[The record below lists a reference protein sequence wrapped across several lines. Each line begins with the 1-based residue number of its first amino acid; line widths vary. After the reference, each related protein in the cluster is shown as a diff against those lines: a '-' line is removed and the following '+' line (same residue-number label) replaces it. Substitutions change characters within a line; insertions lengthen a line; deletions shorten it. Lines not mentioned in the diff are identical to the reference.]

1 MLALKECDMTAANVC
16 RVVTIAT
23 TSVFL
28 FSCVETP
35 THPVEST
42 ATDPATTKPAT
53 APAATATAEPV
64 TGKTAYW
71 EMYKMARAWAPDL
84 TPLSLTNKKIPGHK
98 LQGGK
103 NVVWTAAFAS
113 PSKREVRRITYSVI
127 AAPGVVKG
135 PEAEN
140 AMAWAGPTRD
150 AMPFGIAEIGVDSDE
165 AYKIAAKRAESWLKA
180 HPNEDLSMTLGNASR
195 FHGPVWYVLWG
206 NSKSGFQTWINATT
220 GAVIEK

>member
-1 MLALKECDMTAANVC
+1 MFALKECDMTAANVC
-16 RVVTIAT
+16 RVAAIAT
-23 TSVFL
+23 TSLFL
-28 FSCVETP
+28 ISCVETP
-35 THPVEST
+35 ATPPVETAAAPDATKPST
-42 ATDPATTKPAT
+42 AAVG
-53 APAATATAEPV
+53 APAEPV

-84 TPLSLTNKKIPGHK
+84 TPVSLANKKVPGHK
-98 LQGGK
+98 LQAGK

-113 PSKREVRRITYSVI
+113 PSKREVRRLTYSVI
-127 AAPGVVKG
+127 AAEGIVKG
-135 PEAEN
+135 SEAEHS
-140 AMAWAGPTRD
+140 MPWAGPTRD

>member
-1 MLALKECDMTAANVC
+1 MLALKEYIMTAANVC
-16 RVVTIAT
+16 RVVAIAT

-28 FSCVETP
+28 ISCVETP
-35 THPVEST
+35 THPVET
-42 ATDPATTKPAT
+42 AASSPTTKPST
-53 APAATATAEPV
+53 APVGTTAEPV

-71 EMYKMARAWAPDL
+71 EMYKMARPWASDL
-84 TPLSLTNKKIPGHK
+84 TPLSLTNKKVPGHK
-98 LQGGK
+98 MQAG
-103 NVVWTAAFAS
+103 NAVVWTAVFAS
-113 PSKREVRRITYSVI
+113 PSKKEVRRLTYSVV
-127 AAPGVVKG
+127 AAEGVVKG
-135 PEAEN
+135 SEAEN